1 MACAGVTPGFR
12 CPTIS
17 NIQWIPRPF
26 KSFSPDNCSWFTM
39 GKKISGAKNKMVPW
53 NPGGATPRMVNGC
66 LLSRTTR
73 PTTVRSS

>member
-17 NIQWIPRPF
+17 NIQWISRAF

-39 GKKISGAKNKMVPW
+39 GTKISEAKNKMVPW

-73 PTTVRSS
+73 PTTLRSS